1 MILKS
6 KEQKEQNEWLSV
18 SVMGYDRPGIVAAV
32 AKVLFDNVCNIES
45 LSQTV
50 LMGQFAMIVVAAP
63 LAGSSADT
71 LRAGLEALAARMKLA
86 IHVRTLNPTEHQTFD
101 AGNAEPFVI
110 TVRGEDRPGLVYAIT
125 TILAEQGVN
134 ITRLGAEVVP
144 VNQQLDYIQIY
155 EVDIP
160 RDTDFSR
167 IQKVLREKGAA
178 VGVSVDMQH
187 RNIFRAINQI

>member
-6 KEQKEQNEWLSV
+6 RENREWLSV

-32 AKVLFDNVCNIES
+32 AKVLFDNVCNIEA

-63 LAGSSADT
+63 LAGSSVAT
-71 LRAGLEALAARMKLA
+71 LQTELEALAAQMKLA
-86 IHVRTLNPTEHQTFD
+86 IHVRTLNPAEHRTFD
-101 AGNAEPFVI
+101 AGNDAESFVI

-134 ITRLGAEVVP
+134 ITCLGAEVVP
-144 VNQQLDYIQIY
+144 VDQRLDYIQIY

-167 IQKVLREKGAA
+167 IQQALREKGAA
-178 VGVSVDMQH
+178 IGVTVDMQH

>member
-1 MILKS
+1 MKS
-6 KEQKEQNEWLSV
+6 REDREWLSV

-32 AKVLFDNVCNIES
+32 AKVLFDNSCNIEA

-50 LMGQFAMIVVAAP
+50 LMGQFAMIVVVAP
-63 LAGSSADT
+63 PAGSSDGT
-71 LRAGLEALAARMKLA
+71 LQTGLETLAAQMKLA
-86 IHVRTLNPTEHQTFD
+86 IHVRTLNPAEHQAFD

-110 TVRGEDRPGLVYAIT
+110 TVRGEDRTGLVCAIT

-134 ITRLGAEVVP
+134 ITCLGAEVVP
-144 VNQQLDYIQIY
+144 VDQRLDYIQIY

-167 IQKVLREKGAA
+167 IQKALREKGAA
-178 VGVSVDMQH
+178 IGVTVDIQH

>member
-1 MILKS
+1 MILKDR
-6 KEQKEQNEWLSV
+6 QQREWLSV

-32 AKVLFDNVCNIES
+32 AKVLFDNSCNIEA

-50 LMGQFAMIVVAAP
+50 LMGQFAMIVIAEP
-63 LAGSSADT
+63 LAGSSVDM
-71 LRAGLEALAARMKLA
+71 LQAGLEALASQMKLA
-86 IHVRTLNPTEHQTFD
+86 IHVRRLTPVEHEGFD

-110 TVRGEDRPGLVYAIT
+110 TVRGEDRPGLVCAIT

-144 VNQQLDYIQIY
+144 VDQRIDYVQIY

-167 IQKVLREKGAA
+167 IQKALREKGVAI
-178 VGVSVDMQH
+178 GVTVDMQH